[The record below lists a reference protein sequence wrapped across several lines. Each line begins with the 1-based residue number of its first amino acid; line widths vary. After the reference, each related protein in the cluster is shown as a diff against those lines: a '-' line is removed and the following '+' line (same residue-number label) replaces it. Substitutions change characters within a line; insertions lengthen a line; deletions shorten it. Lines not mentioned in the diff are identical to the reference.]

1 MSRAKALGK
10 ARCEVC
16 DPIMHAAAASRFRVE
31 ADLRRGVERGEFRMF
46 YQPVVSLE
54 DYRITGFEALLRWQ
68 RPHVGTVLPAD
79 FISVA
84 EDTGLILPIGK
95 WALREACL
103 QMRIWNQQFAS
114 QRMFTVAVNISA
126 RQFDQKDLVRGIEEI
141 LRETALEPHNLK
153 LELTESMTMRDEE
166 RAIEIFRE
174 LQSLG
179 VRLCMDDFGTGYSS
193 FRYLRRFGLDVL
205 KIDRSFVSELAENS
219 EGVEIVKALLSLGN
233 SLRMEVIAEG
243 VETGE
248 QVEQLKLL
256 ACEYAQGNFFS
267 EPLSQ
272 MEATQTLQA
281 YGAHAYAP
289 VRPAASQ
296 ALSPGPGD

>member
-1 MSRAKALGK
+1 M
-10 ARCEVC
+10 
-16 DPIMHAAAASRFRVE
+16 
-31 ADLRRGVERGEFRMF
+31 
-46 YQPVVSLE
+46 
-54 DYRITGFEALLRWQ
+54 
-68 RPHVGTVLPAD
+68 VLPAE

-126 RQFDQKDLVRGIEEI
+126 RQFDQKDLVSGIEEI

-289 VRPAASQ
+289 VRRGASQ
-296 ALSPGPGD
+296 AVSPGPGD